1 MNSAREYAATYEG
14 GYRTFG
20 ACLCVLP
27 DSTTADREAVKGK
40 AERAWILIYGTLF
53 WTARSDCL
61 LSHKTKEEKK
71 KNNTQPEI
79 SGEEF
84 ILSDLQKQ
92 IL

>member
-14 GYRTFG
+14 GYRKF
-20 ACLCVLP
+20 AVCLSVLP
-27 DSTTADREAVKGK
+27 DSTTADREALKGE

-61 LSHKTKEEKK
+61 LSHKTKQKK
-71 KNNTQPEI
+71 IKKTQSEI

-84 ILSDLQKQ
+84 VLFDLTAQ